1 LVNLNTLYSEQ
12 IAGLGPAAYSYGGM
26 NVPACTIGDS
36 ILSVN
41 GYGGGSAM
49 PADGRMLPIDQYNA
63 VFSIMGTTFG
73 GDGSTNFALPDL
85 RNLAPP
91 GMYYSIC
98 TSGIFPS
105 RIP

>member
-12 IAGLGPAAYSYGGM
+12 LTGLGPATYNYGGTG
-26 NVPACTIGDS
+26 VPPCTLGDI

-49 PADGRMLPIDQYNA
+49 PADGRLLPIDQYTA
-63 VFSIMGTTFG
+63 DFSIMGTTFG
-73 GDGSTNFALPDL
+73 GDGSNNFALPDL

-91 GMYYSIC
+91 GMYYSVC
-98 TSGIFPS
+98 MFGIFPS
-105 RIP
+105 RI